1 MPRQIRAGILA
12 GKYCVTNYYSSYRGV
27 VSRKFGRQLRCSKPH
42 ASFWPYQWPTSEKK
56 GFTSVQL
63 FEIFPKILR
72 KQSLWTPLALKNLEN
87 AKAWECRMFSRRCQS
102 LRTTVLGGQDVPS
115 PTWIGIIF
123 ALLLL
128 ISQKSHDFWT
138 NLCKQYL
145 PCCPSLLVHTMQLI
159 RDSQSCCSVQKTI
172 ATVAQV
178 VSRRWRLEPI
188 LTAN

>member
-72 KQSLWTPLALKNLEN
+72 KQSLRTPLTLKNLEN
-87 AKAWECRMFSRRCQS
+87 AA
-102 LRTTVLGGQDVPS
+102 LRTPQILKKTPKLENAGFGGRGARLPFLM
-115 PTWIGIIF
+115 WLGIIY
-123 ALLLL
+123 AL
-128 ISQKSHDFWT
+128 HG
-138 NLCKQYL
+138 
-145 PCCPSLLVHTMQLI
+145 
-159 RDSQSCCSVQKTI
+159 
-172 ATVAQV
+172 
-178 VSRRWRLEPI
+178 
-188 LTAN
+188 